1 MKKNIILLVSLASAT
16 LLTSA
21 AHAGEVSLSDDALA
35 GISGKDNVA
44 SFASTNINVTN
55 TNGSNDVQVGFYQWA
70 DDHSADGS
78 NEKGGASANGD
89 NSHVQ
94 ANVQSLNNAY
104 GWGWAGQYNTTV
116 GGSVTGHFV
125 TTSWCAMYVGGY

>member
-1 MKKNIILLVSLASAT
+1 MKKKILLISLASAA
-16 LLTSA
+16 LLTTA
-21 AHAGEVSLSDDALA
+21 AHASHVSLSDAALA

-44 SFASTNINVTN
+44 SFASTNIGVTN
-55 TNGSNDVQVGFYQWA
+55 TGCSNDVQVGFYQWA

-78 NEKGGASANGD
+78 NEKGGATANGD
-89 NSHVQ
+89 NSHIQSGVQ
-94 ANVQSLNNAY
+94 ALNNVF

-116 GGSVTGHFV
+116 GGSVTSRFV